1 MSVARIS
8 LVSPERSKQIEAIL
22 LRMAQTGQLR
32 GKVTEPQLI
41 DLLEQVRWSC
51 FLLRKGSSSLRL
63 RRPTTNPMPK
73 DLLWSVS
80 SRIVL
85 HPTLLTFVLQFQR
98 RRDLDDDL
106 DLDL

>member
-41 DLLEQVRWSC
+41 DLLEQVGWSY
-51 FLLRKGSSSLRL
+51 FLLRKRL
-63 RRPTTNPMPK
+63 
-73 DLLWSVS
+73 
-80 SRIVL
+80 
-85 HPTLLTFVLQFQR
+85 TLA
-98 RRDLDDDL
+98 
-106 DLDL
+106 

>member
-32 GKVTEPQLI
+32 DKVTETQLI

-51 FLLRKGSSSLRL
+51 FPPCKGSPSLRL
-63 RRPTTNPMPK
+63 RRPTTSLTPK
-73 DLLWSVS
+73 DLSWSVS
-80 SRIVL
+80 S
-85 HPTLLTFVLQFQR
+85 
-98 RRDLDDDL
+98 
-106 DLDL
+106 